1 MKLPIIK
8 FKVYL
13 LENKPANSSFETIRF
28 IKYFE
33 HTKKACRI
41 M

>member
-1 MKLPIIK
+1 MKIPIVQ

-13 LENKPANSSFETIRF
+13 LEIKSANSSFETVRF

-33 HTKKACRI
+33 HTKRLVE
-41 M
+41 